1 MKTAAIIAEYNPFHN
16 GHRYQIEKT
25 RQETGADFFLALMSG
40 DFVQRGAPAFADKY
54 TRTRMA
60 LLGGAD
66 VVIELPALYALSSA
80 EYFAQGAVSLLER
93 LNTVDVLSF
102 GSESGNLT
110 LFERCARILVENQ
123 GEINR
128 RTGPGL
134 KGGLSFPAARA
145 KAVAELLSM
154 GGAHVRGEDVACKES
169 PDTRSTPRSK
179 SEDGSDDILS
189 ILSCPNNI
197 LGLEYCKALATA
209 NSRIRPFTLKRKG
222 CGYHDP
228 TLILPEDG
236 SCALP
241 ENTSS
246 ASPDDASS
254 APSEDASRFASASAL
269 RNALSR
275 DPSACRGFVPDE
287 IFEQF
292 SCLRSSSIV
301 TEEDFSGL
309 LHYRLLA
316 EQDAGFS
323 DYLDCTPALSDKIRR
338 HLPLYTG
345 FSSFCHL
352 LKSRELTYT
361 RISRVLIH
369 ILLNMKTPEAFGE
382 DFRSR
387 SLPAPYARLL
397 GFKKSA
403 APLLSSLEKNSSIP
417 LISKLADAKRLLP
430 EDDLRMLRQDIYCAE
445 VFESVRRRPGA
456 PMRNEWKQSPIV
468 LDDSS
473 R

>member
-197 LGLEYCKALATA
+197 LGLEYCT
-209 NSRIRPFTLKRKG
+209 
-222 CGYHDP
+222 
-228 TLILPEDG
+228 
-236 SCALP
+236 
-241 ENTSS
+241 
-246 ASPDDASS
+246 
-254 APSEDASRFASASAL
+254 AL
-269 RNALSR
+269 RNFGSSIRPLAINRRESDYHQTSLGKQYSSATAVRHAICRGEPAASWMSQLPQPAGKILEQTLAERGWIEENDFSLLLKYKCMETPPEKLSR
-275 DPSACRGFVPDE
+275 FFDVSGEMASRIHRCLNQFTDYQDFTAQIKTRE
-287 IFEQF
+287 ITFT
-292 SCLRSSSIV
+292 RAAR
-301 TEEDFSGL
+301 GL
-309 LHYRLLA
+309 L
-316 EQDAGFS
+316 
-323 DYLDCTPALSDKIRR
+323 
-338 HLPLYTG
+338 
-345 FSSFCHL
+345 
-352 LKSRELTYT
+352 
-361 RISRVLIH
+361 H
-369 ILLNMKTPEAFGE
+369 ILLNLRQPVFPESAVE
-382 DFRSR
+382 YV
-387 SLPAPYARLL
+387 PYGRIL
-397 GFKKSA
+397 GFRKES
-403 APLLSSLEKNSSIP
+403 APLLSHIKKASRIP
-417 LISKLADAKRLLP
+417 LVSQPAKFLKSNGASHSRACS
-430 EDDLRMLRQDIYCAE
+430 MLRQDIHAANLY
-445 VFESVRRRPGA
+445 ESVLAYKGHTPFTHECCRSIER
-456 PMRNEWKQSPIV
+456 V
-468 LDDSS
+468 
-473 R
+473 